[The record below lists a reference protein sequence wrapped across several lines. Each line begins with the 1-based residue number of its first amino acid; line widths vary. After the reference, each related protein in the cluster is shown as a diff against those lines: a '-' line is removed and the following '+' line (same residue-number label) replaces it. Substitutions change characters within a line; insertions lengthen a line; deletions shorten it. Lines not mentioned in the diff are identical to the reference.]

1 VSQNGVSDRHCVT
14 AAAAAG
20 ETDLLSN
27 GLDSNTADAD
37 DFTAA
42 AAH

>member
-14 AAAAAG
+14 AAAAG

-27 GLDSNTADAD
+27 GLDSNTADDD